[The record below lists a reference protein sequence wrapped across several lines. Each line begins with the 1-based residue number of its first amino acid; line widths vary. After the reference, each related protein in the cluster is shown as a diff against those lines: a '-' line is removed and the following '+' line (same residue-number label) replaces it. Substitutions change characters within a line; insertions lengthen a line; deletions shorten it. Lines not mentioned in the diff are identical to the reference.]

1 MFLQWVRPFY
11 DPDIKTLFS
20 FILQLSSGALSEKQA
35 VTQATLSPY
44 YSWIDV
50 VLYELGFVILIMF
63 GVCGALWVL
72 REVDKNQY
80 KHGNTAGIK
89 KILAYFALLLTPLP
103 YVLAILVPDF
113 LPDRLFIY
121 ITLFIGI
128 FTAVTL
134 VTFHE
139 LSNNH
144 IFKFIIILTVP
155 FFIFFSIT
163 TPTSNPNSHIYS
175 QDLASRASL
184 THADIGGLDFV
195 RQYINK
201 TDFVANTAYAERITL
216 VPNDYSTYLDPSKA
230 YTDKYLIVRNYD
242 MENGFDIPLFGKGGK
257 LKEVIMP
264 NVTFSNYTGRLNK
277 LYENGGV
284 RAFR

>member
-1 MFLQWVRPFY
+1 M
-11 DPDIKTLFS
+11 
-20 FILQLSSGALSEKQA
+20 
-35 VTQATLSPY
+35 
-44 YSWIDV
+44 
-50 VLYELGFVILIMF
+50 LIML

-72 REVDKNQY
+72 REIDKNLY
-80 KHGNTAGIK
+80 KFGDTAGIK
-89 KILAYFALLLTPLP
+89 KILAYFTLLLTPLP
-103 YVLAILVPDF
+103 YALAILIPDF

-121 ITLFIGI
+121 ITLFIGV

-139 LSNNH
+139 LSNNR
-144 IFKFIIILTVP
+144 IFKFIIILAVP
-155 FFIFFSIT
+155 LFIFFSIT
-163 TPTSNPNSHIYS
+163 SPTSNPNSHIYS

-184 THADIGGLDFV
+184 THTDIGGLDFV

-216 VPNDYSTYLDPSKA
+216 IPNEYDNYLDPSQT
-230 YTDKYLIVRNYD
+230 YTDKFLIVRNYD
-242 MENGFDIPLFGKGGK
+242 MENGFVIPLFGKGGK

-264 NVTFSNYTGRLNK
+264 NATFTNYTGSLNK